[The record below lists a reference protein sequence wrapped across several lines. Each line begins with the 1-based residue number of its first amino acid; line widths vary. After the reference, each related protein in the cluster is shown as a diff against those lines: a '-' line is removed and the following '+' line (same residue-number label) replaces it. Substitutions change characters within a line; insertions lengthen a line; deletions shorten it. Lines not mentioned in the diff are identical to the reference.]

1 MVCFERYVLPC
12 RLVFPKAFLAECLSS
27 SWNIPLS
34 DSLYLNQQRI
44 MSALPCCHAI
54 CHDDSFNVEIECPGK
69 QKTPVPVGT
78 GV

>member
-1 MVCFERYVLPC
+1 MVCFKRDALPC
-12 RLVFPKAFLAECLSS
+12 RLALLKAVLAECLSS

-34 DSLYLNQQRI
+34 DSLYLIQQRI
-44 MSALPCCHAI
+44 MSAMPCCHAI

-69 QKTPVPVGT
+69 QKTPVPIGT